1 MNIHEKVEAFCNELC
16 KRSRITL
23 VSDDIVAHMAGDTR
37 PQPTVSSGHR
47 EGEPKTIDDKAYAL
61 VVDYFNK
68 SNGEVFYE
76 ELAEYL
82 KSVLTEEELIQW
94 ENEEVLKA
102 ALKMPETEE
111 TRIERLIDEWQDSI
125 RELTDFEEIIE
136 SFEKH
141 STAGGWTR
149 EHLIAYSKKTHEER
163 LRVDR
168 EHEEL
173 SRQFDEILAGMR
185 ATNSKTV
192 GEWQEKVKKTYAL
205 YDSGELSL
213 FDVKEV
219 LK

>member
-1 MNIHEKVEAFCNELC
+1 MNINDKIEAFCNELC

-23 VSDDIVAHMAGDTR
+23 VSGDIVAHMAGETQ
-37 PQPTVSSGHR
+37 PQSTVSSSHR

-61 VVDYFNK
+61 VVDYFDK

-82 KSVLTEEELIQW
+82 KSVLTEEELKQW
-94 ENEEVLKA
+94 DNEEMLKA
-102 ALKMPETEE
+102 ALKMQETEE
-111 TRIERLIDEWQDSI
+111 ARIDRLIDEWHDSI
-125 RELTDFEEIIE
+125 SELTDGEEIIE
-136 SFEKH
+136 SFVKC

-149 EHLIAYSKKTHEER
+149 EHLIAYGKKTHEER

-173 SRQFDEILAGMR
+173 ARKFDEILAGMR

-192 GEWQEKVKKTYAL
+192 GEWQEKVKSTYAL

-213 FDVKEV
+213 FDVSTIK
-219 LK
+219 